1 MVDARL
7 MSHSPEGPLSSA
19 DHSIDVPGSR
29 ITCKVTGIQACTLL
43 VRGET
48 HMHTGTHTC
57 KHKAPFFI
65 LPDAGCV
72 HTCVCACIPSP
83 CYTESEAR
91 VGHE

>member
-57 KHKAPFFI
+57 KHKAPF
-65 LPDAGCV
+65 LHPPRRR
-72 HTCVCACIPSP
+72 VCAHLCV
-83 CYTESEAR
+83 R
-91 VGHE
+91 VYSISLLHGE